1 MNGSTASFTTSA
13 LASGITHALS
23 ATYSGDSNFLTS
35 TSPSSVSIPVA
46 AFDFSLNLSG
56 TRTQTVIPGKTASF
70 AFQVSP
76 TYGSYPAQVTF
87 SVAGLPPGATAV
99 FSPAR
104 SIPASGGAQNLTL
117 TIQTPSATAQNR
129 ALFPRGA
136 ASVPLCFL
144 LFPLFGHRGTRRK
157 MLVIFIAALTFAGA
171 SSLSGCGA
179 GNGFNAQP
187 PASYTLILTATTAQT
202 QHTSSVVLN
211 VQ

>member
-46 AFDFSLNLSG
+46 ALDFSLNLSG
-56 TRTQTVIPGKTASF
+56 TQTQTVIPGKAASF

-99 FSPAR
+99 FSPA

-129 ALFPRGA
+129 TLFPRGA
-136 ASVPLCFL
+136 ASVALCFL
-144 LFPLFGHRGTRRK
+144 LFPLFGHRRTRRK

-187 PASYTLILTATTAQT
+187 PASYTLILTATSAQT